1 MRPLNLLTFF
11 TSSPMSL
18 LEQFDPC
25 SLSSIEEDLLIKKI
39 LQTHDPD
46 PDGREL
52 DSSQLLLVIE
62 STMHFISPKFSYPR
76 SDCINS
82 WNFEVFGLEGKLG
95 YTVNKISHEILCKCY
110 EDGDLHAETMMLFET
125 LGPFKWDAKVVLT
138 LAALVSKYGEFCLI
152 MLLVHHN
159 SLAAL
164 TAALKQ
170 MPRELNMLNI
180 QFKALNLL
188 FNTMIEAANLVL
200 EFEGLPLQQQLLD
213 DEAIVVTKSKMYI
226 TIYWILRSSISCAP
240 LIADFRTMKDN
251 QVHSNSTTI
260 AAWTVF
266 SLVYKLSGLCNDLR
280 EKLHMCHMQIDR
292 RFPEKIGDLFKLSH
306 CHNQEVLHVLFSSTN
321 DLPLKDGSREK
332 YFGIQELENKVVILL
347 ISKPELFAVEKIF
360 YLVQQMHDHPL
371 RKKFGGSYAILWVPI
386 PSSHAWNLTD
396 EMNFKFLS
404 NSLPWFSIRHPWLL
418 HSAVINFIRKEW
430 SYKEEPLMVVLSTD
444 GVVTNLNAI
453 DMVWLW
459 GAKAFP
465 FSASREKELWEQENR
480 ILQLLIDGID
490 PLLTNLVDEGK
501 HFCFYGSDKI
511 SWIRD
516 FNNILQKI
524 KNNMGIQLEAI
535 YVGYRNPHKDVG
547 NILDIS
553 VEENSSI
560 FLSTTKMKLFWLRL
574 ETIKNSVA
582 RQEQA
587 AHYNSIIQ
595 PLLDACETSSDWM
608 IIGKGSS
615 TDIIILKGR
624 EVQECLNLFPE
635 WAENVAKLGLF
646 GAIRC
651 AMGSPLPV
659 KPCYH
664 NEILQSEEGLTE
676 EFLFCSRCNRPVEK
690 FVVYQ
695 CIVTESVE

>member
-1 MRPLNLLTFF
+1 MRPLDLSTFF

-18 LEQFDPC
+18 LQQFDPC
-25 SLSSIEEDLLIKKI
+25 SLSSIEDDLLIKKI

-82 WNFEVFGLEGKLG
+82 WNFEVFGFEGKLG
-95 YTVNKISHEILCKCY
+95 YTVNKISHRILCKCY

-138 LAALVSKYGEFCLI
+138 LAALVSKYGELWLI
-152 MLLVHHN
+152 MQLVHHN

-170 MPRELNMLNI
+170 MPRELNTLNI

-188 FNTMIEAANLVL
+188 FDTMIEAANLVL

-251 QVHSNSTTI
+251 QVH
-260 AAWTVF
+260 VF
-266 SLVYKLSGLCNDLR
+266 SLHLLIQYIILISYSGSYFS
-280 EKLHMCHMQIDR
+280 LHHMDCIQLER
-292 RFPEKIGDLFKLSH
+292 RFPEKIRHLFELSH

-321 DLPLKDGSREK
+321 DLPLKDSSREK

-347 ISKPELFAVEKIF
+347 ISKPELMAVEKIF
-360 YLVQQMHDHPL
+360 YLVHQMHDHPL
-371 RKKFGGSYAILWVPI
+371 HKKIGASYAILWVPI
-386 PSSHAWNLTD
+386 PSSHTWNLTD

-404 NSLPWFSIRHPWLL
+404 NSLPWFSIRCPWLL

-430 SYKEEPLMVVLSTD
+430 SYKEEPIMVVLSTD

-465 FSASREKELWEQENR
+465 FSASREKELWEQENK
-480 ILQLLIDGID
+480 IFQLLIDGID
-490 PLLTNLVDEGK
+490 PFLTNLVDEGK
-501 HFCFYGSDKI
+501 HICFYGSDKI

-516 FNNILQKI
+516 FNNTLQKI
-524 KNNMGIQLEAI
+524 KNSMGIQLEAI
-535 YVGYRNPHKDVG
+535 YVGYRNPLNKDVG

-553 VEENSSI
+553 MEENSSI
-560 FLSTTKMKLFWLRL
+560 FLSTAKMKLFWLRL
-574 ETIKNSVA
+574 ESIKNSVA
-582 RQEQA
+582 RLDQA

-595 PLLDACETSSDWM
+595 PLLDACETSTDWM

-624 EVQECLNLFPE
+624 QVQECLNLVPE
-635 WAENVAKLGLF
+635 WAQKVAKLGLF

-651 AMGSPLPV
+651 AMESPLPV

-676 EFLFCSRCNRPVEK
+676 EFVFCSRCKRPVEK

-695 CIVTESVE
+695 CNVTESAEE